1 MKKTLINW
9 LGLLGIISLLSYSAA
24 VVFSPLAYP
33 GYNWMKQAV
42 SDLTATNAPSLMLW
56 NQLASLYNL
65 CGLISI
71 MMVCVFIQKKLNKTI
86 RIGIYLF
93 AMMNWISAV
102 GYSVFP
108 LTADKSVWNVQNIM
122 HITVTLMVVL
132 LSISSLVMIML
143 GGYRNQQYVSLAV
156 WATIALLLM
165 VSGAIGTAVVSEEY
179 FGIPERF
186 SVFSA
191 AGFNAILGIYLFKRF
206 SGYSELYN
214 E

>member
-1 MKKTLINW
+1 MINW

-24 VVFSPLAYP
+24 VLVTPLAYP
-33 GYNWMKQAV
+33 GYNWMEQAV
-42 SDLTATNAPSLMLW
+42 SDLSATKAPSLMLW

-86 RIGIYLF
+86 RLGIYLF
-93 AMMNWISAV
+93 AMMNWVSAV
-102 GYSVFP
+102 GYSIFP
-108 LTADKSVWNVQNIM
+108 LIINESVWNFQNIM
-122 HITVTLMVVL
+122 HIAVTGMVVL
-132 LSISSLVMIML
+132 LSISSLVIIML

-156 WATIALLLM
+156 WATVALLIM
-165 VSGAIGTAVVSEEY
+165 VIGAIGTAIVPAEF

-191 AGFNAILGIYLFKRF
+191 TGFNAILGIYLFMGF
-206 SGYSELYN
+206 SEN
-214 E
+214 T

>member
-1 MKKTLINW
+1 M
-9 LGLLGIISLLSYSAA
+9 ISLFSYSAA

-42 SDLTATNAPSLMLW
+42 SDLSATNAPSLMLW
-56 NQLASLYNL
+56 NQLAVLFDI
-65 CGLISI
+65 CGLISV
-71 MMVCVFIQKKLNKTI
+71 MMVCVFIQRRLNKGL

-93 AMMNWISAV
+93 AIMNWISAV
-102 GYSVFP
+102 GYSAFP
-108 LTADKSVWNVQNIM
+108 LTADKSVWNVHNIM
-122 HITVTLMVVL
+122 HITVTVMVVL

-191 AGFNAILGIYLFKRF
+191 AGFNAILGIYLFMGF
-206 SGYSELYN
+206 SGNS
-214 E
+214 

>member
-1 MKKTLINW
+1 MKKPLINW

-24 VVFSPLAYP
+24 VLVTPLAYP
-33 GYNWMKQAV
+33 GYNWMEQAV
-42 SDLTATNAPSLMLW
+42 SDLSATKAPSLMLW

-86 RIGIYLF
+86 RLGIYLF
-93 AMMNWISAV
+93 AMMNWVSAV
-102 GYSVFP
+102 GYSIFP
-108 LTADKSVWNVQNIM
+108 LIINESVWNFQNIM
-122 HITVTLMVVL
+122 HIAVTGMVVL
-132 LSISSLVMIML
+132 LSISSLVIIML

-156 WATIALLLM
+156 WATVALLIM
-165 VSGAIGTAVVSEEY
+165 VIGAIGTAIVPAEF

-191 AGFNAILGIYLFKRF
+191 TGFNAILGIYLFMGF
-206 SGYSELYN
+206 SEN
-214 E
+214 T

>member
-1 MKKTLINW
+1 MINW

-24 VVFSPLAYP
+24 VLVTPLAFP
-33 GYNWMKQAV
+33 GYNWMEQAV
-42 SDLTATNAPSLMLW
+42 SDLSATKAPSLMLW

-86 RIGIYLF
+86 RLGIYLF
-93 AMMNWISAV
+93 AMMNWVSAV
-102 GYSVFP
+102 GYSIFP
-108 LTADKSVWNVQNIM
+108 LIINESVWNFQNIM
-122 HITVTLMVVL
+122 HIAVTGMVVL
-132 LSISSLVMIML
+132 LSISSLVIIML

-156 WATIALLLM
+156 WATVALLIM
-165 VSGAIGTAVVSEEY
+165 VIGAIGTAIVPAEF

-191 AGFNAILGIYLFKRF
+191 TGFNAILGIYLFMGF
-206 SGYSELYN
+206 SEN
-214 E
+214 T

>member
-24 VVFSPLAYP
+24 VLVTPLAYP
-33 GYNWMKQAV
+33 GYNWMEQAV
-42 SDLTATNAPSLMLW
+42 SDLSATKAPSLMLW

-86 RIGIYLF
+86 RLGIYLF
-93 AMMNWISAV
+93 AMMNWVSAV
-102 GYSVFP
+102 GYSIFP
-108 LTADKSVWNVQNIM
+108 LIINESVWNFQNIM
-122 HITVTLMVVL
+122 HIAVTGMVVL
-132 LSISSLVMIML
+132 LSISSLVIIML

-156 WATIALLLM
+156 WATVALLIM
-165 VSGAIGTAVVSEEY
+165 VIGATGTAIVPAEF

-191 AGFNAILGIYLFKRF
+191 TGFNAILGIYLFMGF
-206 SGYSELYN
+206 SEN
-214 E
+214 T

>member
-1 MKKTLINW
+1 MKKPLINW

-24 VVFSPLAYP
+24 VLVTPLAFP
-33 GYNWMKQAV
+33 GYNWMEQAV
-42 SDLTATNAPSLMLW
+42 SDLSATKAPSLMLW

-86 RIGIYLF
+86 RLGIYLF
-93 AMMNWISAV
+93 AMMNWVSAV
-102 GYSVFP
+102 GYSIFP
-108 LTADKSVWNVQNIM
+108 LIINESVWNFQNIM
-122 HITVTLMVVL
+122 HIAVTGMVVL
-132 LSISSLVMIML
+132 LSISSLVIIML

-156 WATIALLLM
+156 WATVALLIM
-165 VSGAIGTAVVSEEY
+165 VIGAIGTAIVPAEF

-191 AGFNAILGIYLFKRF
+191 TGFNAILGIYLFMGF
-206 SGYSELYN
+206 SEN
-214 E
+214 T

>member
-1 MKKTLINW
+1 MKKPLINW

-24 VVFSPLAYP
+24 VLVTPLAFP
-33 GYNWMKQAV
+33 GYNWMEQAV
-42 SDLTATNAPSLMLW
+42 SDLSATKAPSLMLW

-86 RIGIYLF
+86 RLGIYLF
-93 AMMNWISAV
+93 AMMNWVSAV
-102 GYSVFP
+102 GYSIFP
-108 LTADKSVWNVQNIM
+108 LIINESVWNFQNIM
-122 HITVTLMVVL
+122 HIAVTGVVVL
-132 LSISSLVMIML
+132 LSISSLVIIML

-156 WATIALLLM
+156 WATVALLIM
-165 VSGAIGTAVVSEEY
+165 VIGAIGTAIVPAEF

-191 AGFNAILGIYLFKRF
+191 TGFNAILGIYLFMGF
-206 SGYSELYN
+206 SEN
-214 E
+214 T